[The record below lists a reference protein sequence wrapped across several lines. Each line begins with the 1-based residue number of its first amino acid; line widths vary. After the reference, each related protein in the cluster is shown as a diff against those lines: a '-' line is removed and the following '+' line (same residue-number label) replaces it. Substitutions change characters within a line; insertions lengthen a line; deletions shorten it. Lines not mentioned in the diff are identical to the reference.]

1 LTRLDPVPAAAAEIH
16 APGTGSVRRLLVSL
30 IPPLLIKLAL
40 SPLIVLFL
48 GKILKLPTL
57 ALHATTVEAAM
68 PPQLFTLIVADRFNL
83 DTENLAV
90 AVVVLTSLSFLTVPL
105 VNHLMT

>member
-1 LTRLDPVPAAAAEIH
+1 M
-16 APGTGSVRRLLVSL
+16 
-30 IPPLLIKLAL
+30 LLILG
-40 SPLIVLFL
+40 IVFSL
-48 GKILKLPTL
+48 GRIFQIAAL
-57 ALHATTVEAAM
+57 ALHATTVERAM

-105 VNHLMT
+105 VNWLLLQ

>member
-1 LTRLDPVPAAAAEIH
+1 
-16 APGTGSVRRLLVSL
+16 
-30 IPPLLIKLAL
+30 
-40 SPLIVLFL
+40 
-48 GKILKLPTL
+48 
-57 ALHATTVEAAM
+57 M

-105 VNHLMT
+105 VNWLLLQ

>member
-1 LTRLDPVPAAAAEIH
+1 
-16 APGTGSVRRLLVSL
+16 
-30 IPPLLIKLAL
+30 
-40 SPLIVLFL
+40 
-48 GKILKLPTL
+48 
-57 ALHATTVEAAM
+57 M

-83 DTENLAV
+83 DAENLAV